1 MDKAAYHFD
10 KLYSYAVPVEFAAV
24 LRPGMRVLVPFGG
37 GNRKRQ
43 GIVLGKEQVESLE
56 KLKPVIA
63 LLDQEP
69 VLSEEMLRLVSFL
82 KETTF
87 CSYFDA
93 VKAILPGGIGYRLQ
107 YAYGLS
113 PQWDGQ
119 AEFLEPDERILVSYL
134 EQRKGM
140 VREEKLLG
148 VLGLSAQNPILTK
161 MALKGI
167 LVREELAKRRIKDE
181 TVRMLALSLP
191 EEGMEGIR
199 LTPKQKE
206 VISFLQTVETASVKE
221 TIYFTGVTEAVFR
234 ALQQKQLLYYYD
246 AEVLPQAPPS
256 GQEKKAPPALTPEQ
270 QKAYDMLLE
279 EYETGQAATALL
291 YGVTGSG
298 KTQVYL
304 QLISRAIEQGKQA
317 IVLVPEISLTPQAI
331 AAFTAYFGDQVAIQ
345 HSGLSLGERMDQW
358 KKIRSGQVSI
368 AVGTRSAIFAP
379 FSHLGLIVIDEE
391 QEHTYKSEGS
401 PRFHARDV
409 ARFRSAQNHCLL
421 VLASATPS
429 VESYYYAKKGIYRL
443 VRLEKRY
450 GGALLPNVEVV
461 DMGQELWDGND
472 SQISRPLLEEMKENL
487 RRREQTILLL
497 NRRGYHTKAICTG
510 CNTAASCPNCSIAMT
525 YHAANGRLM
534 CHYCGYSRP
543 IEERCPV
550 CGGTYL
556 HYQGVGTQK
565 LEEELHTLLPEARVL
580 RMDADTTM
588 SKNAHSEKFQA
599 FANGEYDIMV
609 GTQMVAKGLN
619 FPQVTL
625 VGVVSADASLFGDDF
640 KCQERTFSLITQ
652 VIGRSGRGEKHG
664 RAMIQTFVPDNKVI
678 WQAAC
683 QDYEAF
689 FREEILGRKVM
700 LYPPFCSICAIGFS
714 GPVESQV
721 IGAARRFLQQLKQ
734 TAKKK
739 YPALPLRVLGPTAS
753 MVVKVSGKYRY
764 KILIKCKNTADF
776 RRMIAELL
784 VQSGKDPQNKQVF
797 VFGDLY
803 YDGSM

>member
-1 MDKAAYHFD
+1 
-10 KLYSYAVPVEFAAV
+10 
-24 LRPGMRVLVPFGG
+24 
-37 GNRKRQ
+37 
-43 GIVLGKEQVESLE
+43 
-56 KLKPVIA
+56 
-63 LLDQEP
+63 
-69 VLSEEMLRLVSFL
+69 
-82 KETTF
+82 
-87 CSYFDA
+87 
-93 VKAILPGGIGYRLQ
+93 
-107 YAYGLS
+107 
-113 PQWDGQ
+113 
-119 AEFLEPDERILVSYL
+119 
-134 EQRKGM
+134 
-140 VREEKLLG
+140 
-148 VLGLSAQNPILTK
+148 
-161 MALKGI
+161 
-167 LVREELAKRRIKDE
+167 
-181 TVRMLALSLP
+181 
-191 EEGMEGIR
+191 
-199 LTPKQKE
+199 
-206 VISFLQTVETASVKE
+206 
-221 TIYFTGVTEAVFR
+221 
-234 ALQQKQLLYYYD
+234 
-246 AEVLPQAPPS
+246 
-256 GQEKKAPPALTPEQ
+256 
-270 QKAYDMLLE
+270 
-279 EYETGQAATALL
+279 
-291 YGVTGSG
+291 
-298 KTQVYL
+298 
-304 QLISRAIEQGKQA
+304 
-317 IVLVPEISLTPQAI
+317 
-331 AAFTAYFGDQVAIQ
+331 
-345 HSGLSLGERMDQW
+345 
-358 KKIRSGQVSI
+358 
-368 AVGTRSAIFAP
+368 
-379 FSHLGLIVIDEE
+379 
-391 QEHTYKSEGS
+391 
-401 PRFHARDV
+401 
-409 ARFRSAQNHCLL
+409 
-421 VLASATPS
+421 
-429 VESYYYAKKGIYRL
+429 
-443 VRLEKRY
+443 
-450 GGALLPNVEVV
+450 
-461 DMGQELWDGND
+461 MGQELWDGND
-472 SQISRPLLEEMKENL
+472 SQISRPLLEEMEENL